1 MRTDKIDTGPA
12 REFVATVIPYEK
24 DALSEPFM
32 GTNHTGTPEQAEELR
47 KEALREKYKDFRSK
61 KLSDASSA
69 LPDVLI
75 EGVQYLTRRML
86 MTGASKSRKTFL
98 CIQMAFCSSK
108 GLPLFGRFP
117 CTKVGVTFANLEL
130 LEATVKLRVEA
141 IAKALEYTGDINEN
155 FKLLSVSDYQD
166 KIGNDFS
173 EFLAVQATDD
183 QSSLICI
190 DPMWRLLGD
199 RDENSNTEI
208 GQVLKPFA
216 RFSREAKASV
226 NGVHHFAKGTA
237 ALKEAIDRASGAGA
251 WARDAATLLIL
262 TRHREVDAYIL
273 DIISNDFPPIDP
285 FVVRFVYPIF
295 VLAPDLDPHDIKPAP
310 SAKGKEVSQA
320 DLHKKT
326 IIAVL
331 YATDEEGGLTQA
343 AIRKVTKLPK
353 ASVNRALTD
362 LMKHKKVQ
370 KSKLGNIPK
379 FALTPLFRE
388 ELDEDNENEE
398 EIA

>member
-1 MRTDKIDTGPA
+1 
-12 REFVATVIPYEK
+12 
-24 DALSEPFM
+24 
-32 GTNHTGTPEQAEELR
+32 
-47 KEALREKYKDFRSK
+47 
-61 KLSDASSA
+61 
-69 LPDVLI
+69 
-75 EGVQYLTRRML
+75 
-86 MTGASKSRKTFL
+86 
-98 CIQMAFCSSK
+98 
-108 GLPLFGRFP
+108 
-117 CTKVGVTFANLEL
+117 
-130 LEATVKLRVEA
+130 
-141 IAKALEYTGDINEN
+141 
-155 FKLLSVSDYQD
+155 
-166 KIGNDFS
+166 
-173 EFLAVQATDD
+173 
-183 QSSLICI
+183 
-190 DPMWRLLGD
+190 MWRLLGD